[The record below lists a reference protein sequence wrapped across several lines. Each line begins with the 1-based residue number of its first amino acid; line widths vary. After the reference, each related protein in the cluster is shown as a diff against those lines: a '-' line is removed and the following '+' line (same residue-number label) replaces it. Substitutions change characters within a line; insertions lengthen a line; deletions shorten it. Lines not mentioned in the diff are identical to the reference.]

1 MVRLLVAALVI
12 PLGLDLYMPVPED
25 NPLTAAKIA
34 LGRQLFNDRRLSRDR
49 STSCASCHDPERAF
63 STSEAISP
71 GILGRRGRR
80 NAPALINR
88 GWGRSFFWDGRA
100 ATLEEQVLQPI
111 EDPNEMGL
119 SLTEAVA
126 RTRVS
131 APDMA
136 RALATYIRSLMSGNS
151 AFDRF
156 VTGDR
161 TALSPE
167 AQEGLR
173 IFRGQGNCTAC
184 HIGPNFTDEKF
195 HNTGI
200 AWREATTSFRDDG
213 RSAISGKP
221 EDRGSFKTPTLR
233 EVARTAP
240 YMHDGS
246 IASLEQVVQ
255 YYDRG
260 GNRHALLDEEIRPL
274 GLTTLEQRALVAFL
288 QSLIGIE
295 TR

>member
-1 MVRLLVAALVI
+1 
-12 PLGLDLYMPVPED
+12 
-25 NPLTAAKIA
+25 
-34 LGRQLFNDRRLSRDR
+34 LFHDRRLSRDE
-49 STSCASCHDPERAF
+49 TTACVSCHDPERAF
-63 STSEAISP
+63 STSDPISP
-71 GILGRRGRR
+71 GIFGRRGQR

-100 ATLEEQVLQPI
+100 ATLEEQVLRPI
-111 EDPNEMGL
+111 EDPNELGF
-119 SLTEAVA
+119 SVEQAVA

-131 APDMA
+131 ARDMSH
-136 RALATYIRSLMSGNS
+136 ALATYVRSLMSGDS
-151 AFDRF
+151 PFDRF
-156 VTGDR
+156 VNGDR

-167 AQEGLR
+167 ARDGLR
-173 IFRGQGNCTAC
+173 IFRGKGNCTAC

-200 AWREATTSFRDDG
+200 AWVEATTSFRDDG
-213 RSAISGKP
+213 RAAISGKA

-233 EVARTAP
+233 EAARTAP

-246 IASLEQVVQ
+246 LASLEQVVE

-260 GNRHALLDEEIRPL
+260 GNRHTLLDEEIRPL
-274 GLTTLEQRALVAFL
+274 GLTTMEQRVLVAFL
-288 QSLIGIE
+288 QSLTGIV